1 MANEYA
7 SVGDVKAAAMLEG
20 ETFADA
26 DIQRALTAASRG
38 LDNLCSR
45 RFYADADATQVRYYT
60 PYDACTLSIDDLVT
74 FTSLATDTA
83 ADGTFAT
90 SWTQNT
96 DFVLEPLNAAADGR
110 PYDRITLTGRGHGF
124 TDGVRSVKLT
134 GKFGWSEVPAGVKEA
149 AIILAVKIVKRVR
162 EAPFGVVAVGMDS
175 AMRIARS
182 DPDVMFLVG
191 EYIKNPVV
199 VA

>member
-7 SVGDVKAAAMLEG
+7 SVGDVKAAASLEG
-20 ETFADA
+20 ESFADP

-45 RFYADADATQVRYYT
+45 RFYADADATTVRYYT
-60 PYDACTLSIDDLVT
+60 PYDAGTLSIDDLIA
-74 FTSLATDTA
+74 FTSLESG
-83 ADGTFAT
+83 DGDGVFAT
-90 SWTQNT
+90 TWTENT
-96 DFVLEPLNAAADGR
+96 DFVFEPLNAVADGR
-110 PYDRITLTGRGHGF
+110 PWDRITTTGRGHGF
-124 TDGVRSVKLT
+124 PCGQRTVKLT
-134 GKFGWSEVPAGVKEA
+134 GQFGWADVPAGVKEA
-149 AIILAVKIVKRVR
+149 TIILAVKIVKRVR
-162 EAPFGVVAVGMDS
+162 EAPFGVVAVGLDS

-191 EYIKNPVV
+191 EYIKHPVV

>member
-7 SVGDVKAAAMLEG
+7 TVGDVKAAASLEG
-20 ETFADA
+20 ESFADPE
-26 DIQRALTAASRG
+26 IQRALTAASRG

-45 RFYADADATQVRYYT
+45 RFYPDDDALQVRYYT
-60 PYDACTLSIDDLVT
+60 PYDACTLSIDDLIAL
-74 FTSLATDTA
+74 TSLASGDG
-83 ADGTFAT
+83 DGTFAT
-90 SWTQNT
+90 SWTLNT

-110 PYDRITLTGRGHGF
+110 PWDRVTVTGRGHGLPSGQR
-124 TDGVRSVKLT
+124 TVKIT
-134 GKFGWSEVPAGVKEA
+134 GQFGWSDVPPGIKEA
-149 AIILAVKIVKRVR
+149 TIILAIKLVKRVR
-162 EAPFGVVAVGMDS
+162 EAPFGVVGVGLDS

>member
-7 SVGDVKAAAMLEG
+7 TVGDVKAAAMLEG
-20 ETFADA
+20 ESFADP

-45 RFYADADATQVRYYT
+45 RFYPDADATQVRYYT
-60 PYDACTLSIDDLVT
+60 PYDQTTLSIDDLIEL
-74 FTSLATDTA
+74 TSIDVG
-83 ADGTFAT
+83 DGDGQFAT
-90 SWTQNT
+90 EWTENT
-96 DFVLEPLNAAADGR
+96 NFVLEPLNAEADGR
-110 PYDRITLTGRGHGF
+110 PWDRVTVTNGGWLPCAA
-124 TDGVRSVKLT
+124 RSVRIT

-149 AIILAVKIVKRVR
+149 TIILAVKIVKRVR
-162 EAPFGVVAVGMDS
+162 EAPFGVVSVGLDS

-182 DPDVMFLVG
+182 DPDVMFLVA